1 MTLWGHKIGEPTWH
15 ETLISVGD
23 GSEFQAAKEW
33 AEANGFD
40 RFRVMD
46 ENDGVNPW
54 ENLAGMVNKL

>member
-15 ETLISVGD
+15 ETLISAGD

-40 RFRVMD
+40 RFRVTD
-46 ENDGVNPW
+46 ADGINPW
-54 ENLAGMVNKL
+54 LDPAGMVNKL